1 MYRRKISSAW
11 SANQKN
17 ILVRI
22 VVELKKLISYT
33 NELLDIDKYQD
44 YCPNG
49 LQVAGR
55 ERVNKIITGVSTG
68 LELLNQAV
76 AANADAILVHHG
88 YFWKDEDLCIVG
100 IKKHRL
106 QTLLSNDISLIAYH
120 LPLDFHE
127 LYGNNVQ
134 LAKLLGIKL
143 KVILMK
149 YVYGELSVS
158 ISGKN
163 FAKHIEKCLNQ
174 KPLYIPG
181 KTKQIKTIA
190 WCSGAGQEHIE
201 EVAQQ
206 GFDAYLTGEISERA
220 VYIARESG
228 IHLFAAGHYATER
241 YGVKALGE
249 HLAKKFDL
257 KHQFIDIDNPI

>member
-1 MYRRKISSAW
+1 M
-11 SANQKN
+11 
-17 ILVRI
+17 RI
-22 VVELKKLISYT
+22 VIELKNLISYID
-33 NELLDIDKYQD
+33 ELLDIDRYQD

-49 LQVAGR
+49 LQVSGR
-55 ERVNKIITGVSTG
+55 EQINKIISGVSASQ
-68 LELLNQAV
+68 ELLNQAV
-76 AANADAILVHHG
+76 ANDANAILVHHG
-88 YFWKDEDLCIVG
+88 YFWKDENPCIVG

-134 LAKLLGIKL
+134 LAKLLGININ
-143 KVILMK
+143 VIMMT
-149 YVYGELSVS
+149 YAYGELDASA
-158 ISGKN
+158 SGKS
-163 FAKHIEKCLNQ
+163 FAAHIEKHLNR

-190 WCSGAGQEHIE
+190 WCSGAAQDHIE

-206 GFDAYLTGEISERA
+206 GIDAYLTGEISERA
-220 VYIARESG
+220 VYITRETG

-249 HLAKKFDL
+249 HLAEKFDL
-257 KHQFIDIDNPI
+257 KHQFVNIDNPI